1 MNGIL
6 ILTPNKELIYAN
18 QSAHRLLQQLDP
30 SHARA
35 SLVPPEIWHT
45 CQFLIESRNLFPQ
58 QSWLIEAEIFI
69 DSSVAFHVQV
79 QWLQLEIVEEPC
91 LLLTVTDQYQCIKNI
106 ALTEAQNYGLT
117 AREKEIWLLYRANY
131 TYKQI
136 AAELRITVNTVKK
149 HMKSIHAK
157 QQSIFGMEE

>member
-1 MNGIL
+1 MHGIL
-6 ILTPNKELIYAN
+6 LLTANQRIIYAN
-18 QSAHRLLQQLDP
+18 QSAHRLLQQINP
-30 SHARA
+30 THSHAN
-35 SLVPPEIWHT
+35 LLPQEIWHI
-45 CQFLIESRNLFPQ
+45 CQFFIESRNLFPH
-58 QSWLIEAEIFI
+58 QSWLIEAEIFT

-91 LLLTVTDQYQCIKNI
+91 LLLTVTDQYQSLKNI

-136 AAELRITVNTVKK
+136 ASELGITPNTVKK
-149 HMKSIHAK
+149 HMKNIHVK
-157 QQSIFGMEE
+157 QKAVLGMEE

>member
-18 QSAHRLLQQLDP
+18 QSAHRLLQQLNLSN
-30 SHARA
+30 SHT
-35 SLVPPEIWHT
+35 SLVPQELWHT
-45 CQFLIESRNLFPQ
+45 CQFLIESRNLFPH
-58 QSWLIEAEIFI
+58 QSWLIEAEIFT
-69 DSSVAFHVQV
+69 DSSVTFHVQA

-91 LLLTVTDQYQCIKNI
+91 LLLTVTDQYQFLKKI

-136 AAELRITVNTVKK
+136 AAELHITVNTVKK

-157 QQSIFGMEE
+157 QQAML